1 MAERKRLTD
10 AIVRRL
16 PLPQQGKRITID
28 ADVPGFGARVT
39 ANGAR
44 SFILRYTTRA
54 GRERTFTIGDAS
66 VWRTTDAR
74 DKARELRREIEDGG
88 DPLGD
93 IEDERAAPTV
103 VDLIERFRS
112 EHLPKKRP
120 RTASEYGYLLQL
132 HIEPHFGQHTKVADV
147 RFEDVDALHRKI
159 TKSGSPY
166 AANRTIALLSK
177 MFALAIKWR
186 MRETNPVKGIERNR
200 EYHRRRY
207 LSGKELVR
215 LTEALAKH
223 PDKKAAD
230 AIRLLLLTGAR
241 RGEVLGMRWED
252 VEDGTWSKP
261 PSSTK
266 QKEHHQ
272 VPLSAPALQL
282 LSNIRKRQRPRA
294 PFVFPGDGATGHRV
308 ELKKNWAL
316 ITKAASIEGLRI
328 HDLRHSYASQL
339 VSGGASLPLIGA
351 LLGHS
356 NPITTS
362 RYAHLF
368 NDPLR
373 KAAEQVGAV
382 IAAAG
387 KPVKPVLKLK
397 RRGRP

>member
-1 MAERKRLTD
+1 VAQRQRLTD

-16 PLPQQGKRITID
+16 PTPEQGKTITVD

-44 SFILRYTTRA
+44 SYVLRYTTRA

-74 DKARELRREIEDGG
+74 DKAKNLRREIEDGG

-93 IEDERAAPTV
+93 IEDERAAPTML
-103 VDLIERFRS
+103 DLIERFRT

-120 RTASEYGYLLQL
+120 GTARDYECLLRL
-132 HIEPHFGQHTKVADV
+132 HIAPHFGQHMKVADV
-147 RFEDVDALHRKI
+147 RFENIDALHRKV
-159 TKSGSPY
+159 TAAGSPY
-166 AANRTIALLSK
+166 QANRTIALLSK
-177 MFALAIKWR
+177 MFALAVRWH
-186 MRETNPVKGIERNR
+186 MRESNPVKGIEKNR

-207 LSGKELVR
+207 LSGDELVR
-215 LTEALAKH
+215 LTKALAKH
-223 PDKKAAD
+223 PERDAAD

-241 RGEVLGMRWED
+241 RGEVLGMRWAD
-252 VEDGTWSKP
+252 VEDGVWSKP
-261 PSSTK
+261 ASSTK

-272 VPLSAPALQL
+272 VPLSAPAQAL
-282 LSNIRKRQRPRA
+282 LADIHKRQRPRA
-294 PFVFPGDGATGHRV
+294 PFVFPSYGATGHRIG
-308 ELKKNWAL
+308 LQKNWL
-316 ITKAASIEGLRI
+316 QITKTAGIEGLRI

-356 NPITTS
+356 NPNTTA

-368 NDPLR
+368 RDPLKEATER
-373 KAAEQVGAV
+373 VGAV
-382 IAAAG
+382 IEPAG
-387 KPVKPVLKLK
+387 KPAKPPIGLK
-397 RRGRP
+397 RRGRS